1 MQCGLGQK
9 AGKPNEWMREAN
21 EWTPSFLAQR
31 NQSTGSSCQRGTPCR
46 PASAT
51 TGRFDLDAMS
61 SALYRCLPASH
72 CFLPWWCSMKCSRP
86 LMLLALV
93 ATAAGAQ
100 QSPAPWLK
108 ETFKSA
114 KLGDDR
120 TIYVAT
126 PANYNGTA
134 QRYPVLVLLDAND
147 EPQWAA
153 AVANVAFLSNRGAI
167 PDMIVVGVTN
177 GKDRTHDL
185 TPTATGS
192 TAKTFPTAG
201 GAHAFTDFIVDEVLP
216 RVRSHYRAL
225 PSTILA
231 GHSFGGLFA
240 LDVAATRPGAFV
252 GIVAMSPSLWWNDST
267 PARDYA
273 TAIAK
278 LPATTRLFATSGEL
292 ESSIDV
298 TTKIF
303 AARLDS
309 IKPPSLAFAYHYYPG
324 DSHGLTPQPSLIDGL
339 QFVFAPIALTRS
351 PVAALAPHPDS
362 ASIVKAI
369 AQTEEEYVRGA
380 RSLGLPDKF
389 PELQMNNYGYG
400 VLQAYKMPNV
410 AVWIFRKN
418 VQSY

>member
-1 MQCGLGQK
+1 MK
-9 AGKPNEWMREAN
+9 
-21 EWTPSFLAQR
+21 
-31 NQSTGSSCQRGTPCR
+31 
-46 PASAT
+46 SA
-51 TGRFDLDAMS
+51 RAI
-61 SALYRCLPASH
+61 ALLV
-72 CFLPWWCSMKCSRP
+72 
-86 LMLLALV
+86 LV
-93 ATAAGAQ
+93 ATAARAQ
-100 QSPAPWLK
+100 QAPSPWLK

-126 PANYNGTA
+126 PANYSASG

-167 PDMIVVGVTN
+167 PDLIMVGVTN

-185 TPTATGS
+185 TPSATGG
-192 TAKTFPTAG
+192 TAKNFPTAG
-201 GAHAFTDFIVDEVLP
+201 GAHVFADFIVDEVLP
-216 RVRSHYRAL
+216 RVRSRYRAL
-225 PSTILA
+225 PTTILA

-240 LDVAATRPGAFV
+240 IDVAATRPGAFA

-292 ESSIDV
+292 EPPIDV
-298 TTKIF
+298 TTKVF

-309 IKPPSLAFAYHYYPG
+309 IKPPSLAFHYQYYA
-324 DSHGLTPQPSLIDGL
+324 DDTHGLTPQPSLIDGL
-339 QFVFAPIALTRS
+339 RFVFAPIALTRV
-351 PVAALAPHPDS
+351 PVTALGPHPDS
-362 ASIVKAI
+362 ASVVKAV
-369 AQTEEEYVRGA
+369 AETEDAYVRGA

-389 PELQMNNYGYG
+389 PESQMNNYGYA

-418 VQSY
+418 VANYPDSPNVYDSLGDGLLAAGDSTAARAQFRMARDVAVRQGRTASEETLKKLAALEHPTATQAGKANP

>member
-1 MQCGLGQK
+1 MKYARAIVLLGL
-9 AGKPNEWMREAN
+9 
-21 EWTPSFLAQR
+21 L
-31 NQSTGSSCQRGTPCR
+31 
-46 PASAT
+46 
-51 TGRFDLDAMS
+51 
-61 SALYRCLPASH
+61 
-72 CFLPWWCSMKCSRP
+72 
-86 LMLLALV
+86 

-100 QSPAPWLK
+100 QSPSPWLK

-114 KLGDDR
+114 KLGEDR

-126 PANYNGTA
+126 PANYNGTG

-167 PDMIVVGVTN
+167 PDLIMVGVTN

-185 TPTATGS
+185 TPAATGG

-201 GAHAFTDFIVDEVLP
+201 GARVFADFIVDEVLP

-240 LDVAATRPGAFV
+240 LDVAATRPGAFA

-267 PARDYA
+267 PAREYA

-278 LPATTRLFATSGEL
+278 VPATTRLFATSGEL
-292 ESSIDV
+292 EPPIDV

-309 IKPPSLAFAYHYYPG
+309 IKPSSLAFAYRYYP
-324 DSHGLTPQPSLIDGL
+324 DDTHGLTPEPSLIDGL
-339 QFVFAPIALTRS
+339 RFVFAPIALTRS
-351 PVAALAPHPDS
+351 PMMALGPHPDS
-362 ASIVKAI
+362 ASIVTAI
-369 AQTEEEYVRGA
+369 TETEDAYVRGA

-389 PELQMNNYGYG
+389 PELQMNNFGYG

-410 AVWIFRKN
+410 AAWIFRKN
-418 VQSY
+418 VANYPDSPNVYDSLGDGLLAAGDSTGARAQFRMARDVAVRQGKPASEETLKKLAALEHPAATQAGKVKP

>member
-1 MQCGLGQK
+1 
-9 AGKPNEWMREAN
+9 
-21 EWTPSFLAQR
+21 
-31 NQSTGSSCQRGTPCR
+31 
-46 PASAT
+46 
-51 TGRFDLDAMS
+51 
-61 SALYRCLPASH
+61 
-72 CFLPWWCSMKCSRP
+72 MKCARAI
-86 LMLLALV
+86 LLLVLLA
-93 ATAAGAQ
+93 TPAAAQ
-100 QSPAPWLK
+100 QSPWLK

-114 KLGDDR
+114 TLGEDR

-126 PANYNGTA
+126 PINYNGTA

-153 AVANVAFLSNRGAI
+153 AVANVAFLSSRGAI
-167 PDMIVVGVTN
+167 PDLIVVGVTN
-177 GKDRTHDL
+177 GKDRTHDM
-185 TPTATGS
+185 TPAATGATATS
-192 TAKTFPTAG
+192 FPTAG

-225 PSTILA
+225 PTTILA

-240 LDVAATRPGAFV
+240 LDVAATRPGMFA

-278 LPATTRLFATSGEL
+278 APATTRLFATSGEL
-292 ESSIDV
+292 EPPIDV
-298 TTKIF
+298 TTKLF

-309 IKPPSLAFAYHYYPG
+309 IKPSSLAFSYHYYP
-324 DSHGLTPQPSLIDGL
+324 DDTHGLTPQPSLIDGL
-339 QFVFAPIALTRS
+339 RFVFAPIALTRS
-351 PVAALAPHPDS
+351 PAMALGPHPDS

-369 AQTEEEYVRGA
+369 IETEEAYVRGA

-389 PELQMNNYGYG
+389 PELQMNNFGYG

-410 AVWIFRKN
+410 AVWAFRKN
-418 VQSY
+418 VANYPDSPNAYDSLGDALLAAGDSIGARTQFRMARDVAVRQGRPASEETLKKIASLEHPTGTATQAGKAKP

>member
-1 MQCGLGQK
+1 
-9 AGKPNEWMREAN
+9 
-21 EWTPSFLAQR
+21 
-31 NQSTGSSCQRGTPCR
+31 
-46 PASAT
+46 
-51 TGRFDLDAMS
+51 
-61 SALYRCLPASH
+61 
-72 CFLPWWCSMKCSRP
+72 MKCARTIP
-86 LMLLALV
+86 LLVLLA
-93 ATAAGAQ
+93 TPAAAQ
-100 QSPAPWLK
+100 QSPWLK

-114 KLGDDR
+114 KLGEDR

-126 PANYNGTA
+126 PPNYSGSA

-147 EPQWAA
+147 EPQFSA

-167 PDMIVVGVTN
+167 PDLLIVGVTN
-177 GKDRTHDL
+177 GKDRTHDM
-185 TPTATGS
+185 TPAATGG
-192 TAKTFPTAG
+192 TAKNFPTAG

-240 LDVAATRPGAFV
+240 LDVAATRPGAFA

-278 LPATTRLFATSGEL
+278 TSATTRLFATSGEL
-292 ESSIDV
+292 EPPIDV
-298 TTKIF
+298 TTKVF

-309 IKPPSLAFAYHYYPG
+309 IKPASLAFAYHYYA
-324 DSHGLTPQPSLIDGL
+324 DDTHGLTPQPSLIDGL
-339 QFVFAPIALTRS
+339 RFVFAPIALTRT
-351 PVAALAPHPDS
+351 PVMALGLNADS

-369 AQTEEEYVRGA
+369 AETEDAYVRGA

-389 PELQMNNYGYG
+389 PESQMNQFGYAI
-400 VLQAYKMPNV
+400 LQAFKMPNV
-410 AVWIFRKN
+410 AVMAFRKN
-418 VQSY
+418 VANYPDSPNVYDSLGDGLLAAGDSAGARAQFRMARDVAVRQGKTASEETLKKLAALEHPTATQAGKAKP